1 MSRTSQSIATAPERT
16 LTVTVSW
23 SSCLGQL
30 ELGAK
35 RAGGARELGVEA
47 DKGQLRACDVAG
59 TAFAFEVR
67 AEGGHAVGGEV
78 GAAAFQAVRDQRDF
92 RGFTAPRGRCRCI
105 EAPACFVEEE
115 LDEVGDP
122 VRVVGGKLVEGCEG
136 VGVERGLVQRTR
148 VGVVLVRDPS
158 L

>member
-30 ELGAK
+30 ELG
-35 RAGGARELGVEA
+35 VEA
-47 DKGQLRACDVAG
+47 DECQLRACDVAG

-92 RGFTAPRGRCRCI
+92 RGFTAPRGRCRGI
-105 EAPACFVEEE
+105 DAPACFVEEE
-115 LDEVGDP
+115 LHEVGDP
-122 VRVVGGKLVEGCEG
+122 VRVIDGKLVEGCEG
-136 VGVERGLVQRTR
+136 LGIERR
-148 VGVVLVRDPS
+148 LVRRARVRAIFVWDPT